1 MNNRNA
7 FDDLE
12 FENPV
17 EIRKIEEE
25 PPKKGKLVYLIII
38 FILLAITTF
47 LGYREFT
54 RKQEINKLK
63 TEIETLNKKL
73 KEREEKLTQISEK
86 LDKIQSVFSKT
97 SKNKKELLNNI
108 SFLENEVKKQKRN
121 LKKLSSRINTLKKE
135 IKRLKS
141 ENKKLKSEKAKY
153 KKLLNEKEKTITQK
167 ENKIKEL
174 ENKLAQQSV
183 TLKNLRETF
192 SMESN
197 ASKKLISE
205 LIDEQKKNQKLLE
218 ENLKLKESIKSLKNK
233 IKKLENVDEGDLVP
247 SSELLTLAKPLV
259 NPAVK
264 VKSKGLFSKIKGFV
278 VVNAL
283 IDEYGTV
290 KNAYFVSTNIPEDKI
305 NRGILINK
313 TLTTIKKWKFSPPLY
328 KGKIAVKT
336 WQPVVVPVSSE

>member
-1 MNNRNA
+1 MNDKNT
-7 FDDLE
+7 FEELE

-25 PPKKGKLVYLIII
+25 PPKNGKGIYIFII
-38 FILLAITTF
+38 FILIILTGF
-47 LGYREFT
+47 LGYRELI
-54 RKQEINKLK
+54 RKQEI
-63 TEIETLNKKL
+63 KKL
-73 KEREEKLTQISEK
+73 KKQIEMLNIKIKDKNKKINRISKE
-86 LDKIQSVFSKT
+86 LNKIQSIFSKT

-108 SFLENEVKKQKRN
+108 SSLENEIKKQN
-121 LKKLSSRINTLKKE
+121 KKLNNLTSKINTLKKE

-141 ENKKLKSEKAKY
+141 ENKKLKSEKE
-153 KKLLNEKEKTITQK
+153 KLNKALNEKEKTITQK

-218 ENLKLKESIKSLKNK
+218 ENLKLKDKIKELNKK
-233 IKKLENVDEGDLVP
+233 IKKLENVEEGDLVP

-259 NPAVK
+259 NPPVK